1 MTHFIEHLVFSN
13 RKLVVAL
20 FAIAT
25 VFLGF
30 QASQMRLDA
39 GFEKNIPLN
48 HEYMKTYIEHRQD
61 FGGANN
67 ILVSVCDKN
76 DDIFNQN
83 FFDTLKNVHDQLFFI
98 NGVLLSILGTML
110 SPPPPCADIDI
121 YSSANIIRAWR
132 EREPPPARQHQK
144 LDFDTSHVS
153 LLSDNVVS

>member
-1 MTHFIEHLVFSN
+1 MTHFLEKLVFGN
-13 RKLVVAL
+13 RKIVVAL

-25 VFLGF
+25 VFLGY

-76 DDIFNQN
+76 DNIYNQN
-83 FFDTLKNVHDQLFFI
+83 FFDTA
-98 NGVLLSILGTML
+98 LLPTSILYTPIL
-110 SPPPPCADIDI
+110 WKRP
-121 YSSANIIRAWR
+121 R
-132 EREPPPARQHQK
+132 
-144 LDFDTSHVS
+144 
-153 LLSDNVVS
+153 